1 MSHYSMP
8 YLPSIGSI
16 APARELSLA
25 MTAARGLAAIIRT
38 TTNKT
43 HANDLGSS
51 ASSIRKLR

>member
-1 MSHYSMP
+1 MP
-8 YLPSIGSI
+8 YLPSVGSI

-25 MTAARGLAAIIRT
+25 MTTARGLAAIIRT

-51 ASSIRKLR
+51 ASSIRKFR

>member
-1 MSHYSMP
+1 MP

-38 TTNKT
+38 TQRNT
-43 HANDLGSS
+43 HANNLGSS
-51 ASSIRKLR
+51 ASSVRKLR

>member
-16 APARELSLA
+16 APPRELSLA

-38 TTNKT
+38 TQRNT